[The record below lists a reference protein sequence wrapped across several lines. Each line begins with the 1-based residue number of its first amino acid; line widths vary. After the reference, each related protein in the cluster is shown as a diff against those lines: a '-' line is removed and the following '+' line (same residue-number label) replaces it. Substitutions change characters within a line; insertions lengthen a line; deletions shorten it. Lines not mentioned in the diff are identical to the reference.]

1 MAALAQVR
9 DQFGDQRWRL
19 NNLYWI
25 TDKEGVRVPFRTNWA
40 QEALFD
46 DLHYLNLVLK
56 ARQLGFTTFIQL
68 YMLDVTVFYPDTRC
82 GVIAHTKD
90 DAEAI
95 FRDKIKFPYDN
106 LPDGIKAAVP
116 IVRDNTT
123 TMELANNSIIRVG
136 TSLRGGTLQYLH
148 VSEYGK
154 ICARFPE
161 KAREI
166 ATGALNTV
174 QAGQVAFIEST
185 AEGQEGRFYEMCDSA
200 QSHARMGGRLTPLDW
215 KFHFFPWWKEPAYT
229 LDSEGVV
236 IPPTLAKYFH
246 KLAGQGIALTAG
258 QRAWYAKKLETQKED
273 MKREYPSTPQEAFEA
288 SVEGAYFGTQI
299 ADAELAGRIGV
310 FPALR
315 QYPVHTVQDIGV
327 GDANTIWFF
336 QIVPKGIRVVGYYEN
351 SGEGMP
357 HYCAHIKAEFDRE
370 REDEEGT
377 FKWKP
382 GRHWLPHDAKVREW
396 GTGLTRVEQFKKA
409 MGVMPDL
416 VPDHY
421 VEDGIEAAREVFG
434 ICLFDEEP
442 CADGLKSLRNYRK
455 EWDEER
461 ACWKDKPRHDWASH
475 GADGY
480 RYLAMS
486 YREMVVKVEKKAP
499 PPKGI
504 RDMTFNQLMGQQ
516 RKQFSGRV

>member
-185 AEGQEGRFYEMCDSA
+185 AEGQEGRFYEMCETA
-200 QSHARMGGRLTPLDW
+200 QSHARMGARLTPLDW
-215 KFHFFPWWKEPAYT
+215 RFHFFPWWKEPAYT
-229 LDSEGVV
+229 LDPEGVT
-236 IPPTLAKYFH
+236 IAPTLAQYFH
-246 KLAGQGIALTAG
+246 KLAGEGVTLTAG
-258 QRAWYAKKLETQKED
+258 QRAWYAKKLETQKAD
-273 MKREYPSTPQEAFEA
+273 MKREYPSTPTEAFEA
-288 SVEGAYFGTQI
+288 SVEGAYYATQI

-310 FPALR
+310 FPAHPEL
-315 QYPVHTVQDIGV
+315 PVHTVQDIGRS
-327 GDANTIWFF
+327 DANAIWFF
-336 QIVPKGIRVVGYYEN
+336 QVIPGGGVRVVGYYEN
-351 SGEGMP
+351 SGEAMP
-357 HYCAHIKAEFDRE
+357 HYCAVIKRM
-370 REDEEGT
+370 
-377 FKWKP
+377 FKDNGWKP
-382 GRHWLPHDAKVREW
+382 GSHWLPHDAKVVEW
-396 GTGLTRVEQFKKA
+396 GTGLTRVEQFKAA
-409 MGVMPDL
+409 MGVMPKI

-421 VEDGIEAAREVFG
+421 VEDGIEAAREVMG
-434 ICLFDEEP
+434 LCEFDQEP
-442 CADGLKSLRNYRK
+442 CADGLKALRNYRK

-461 ACWKDKPRHDWASH
+461 GCWKDRPRHDWASH

-480 RYLAMS
+480 RYLAMT
-486 YREMVVKVEKKAP
+486 YREIRKDEPKQVVR
-499 PPKGI
+499 PKGI